1 MIKTILIGLGASL
14 LRSWGG
20 WWENSFDAKSDGGKK
35 ITDWEWA
42 KLGATT
48 VRVTILTVCTYLPL
62 NALGIEGAG
71 LAAAGSALVLDF
83 ILKAIKKQ
91 KKIVIEDETETK
103 E

>member
-20 WWENSFDAKSDGGKK
+20 WWENSFDAKSDGGKE
-35 ITDWEWA
+35 ITKFELA
-42 KLGATT
+42 QLGATT
-48 VRVTILTVCTYLPL
+48 VRVTIMTVAVYFPL
-62 NALGIEGAG
+62 DALGMDGAA

-91 KKIVIEDETETK
+91 KKIVIEEEPRV
-103 E
+103 